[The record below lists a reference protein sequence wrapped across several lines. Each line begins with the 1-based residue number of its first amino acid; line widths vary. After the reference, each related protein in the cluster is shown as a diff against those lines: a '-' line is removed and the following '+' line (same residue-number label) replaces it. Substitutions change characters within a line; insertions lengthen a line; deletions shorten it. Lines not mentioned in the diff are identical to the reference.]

1 MCEAFSASRF
11 RNTSRHGRR
20 AVLLGAAIAFGV
32 MIITLLNAFTS
43 GAIEN
48 IKSNLAYAVGGH
60 VFISGT
66 ELVDGRREVDRIG
79 DDTVLRAAVEQAGQ
93 RIESIHRRSTAFAT
107 LIFGSK
113 TAVQAVEGVN
123 FAEETEFSRGLQ
135 VREGAVVFDG
145 NTDPR
150 SLILPASAA
159 ERLGVQVGETVLV
172 RLQTVTGQQNV
183 GEFRV
188 AAIVEELIGSSLS
201 GAYTSLEY
209 LNSLIGLAPGEY
221 QLFNVV
227 VRNVQDI
234 DAVADDMYHAMR
246 ATGALVERP
255 YASARSEEELEDESM
270 QLIGQ
275 LFGQAG
281 VRLVEEPWEGT
292 KFSLTTLNEM
302 MEPVVAAMGVLD
314 AIARGIFVVL
324 LVITAVGILNTFRM
338 IMLERVR
345 EIGTMRAFGMQ
356 KGTVRGIFLWEAAII
371 AAAGARWGCPRPASS
386 RSSCPGLT
394 FPECRALSSSWTG
407 GTSPSSPRPA
417 NLITNMLIVLVISL
431 AAALLPANAAARLQ
445 PVEALGAH
453 Y

>member
-1 MCEAFSASRF
+1 MRGVVRIAF

-183 GEFRV
+183 GELRV

-246 ATGALVERP
+246 AAGALVERP

-371 AAAGARWGCPRPASS
+371 AAAGGAVGLSAAGVIAFIVS
-386 RSSCPGLT
+386 RLDFSGVPGFEFFLDGGHVT
-394 FPECRALSSSWTG
+394 FVATPG
-407 GTSPSSPRPA
+407 D
-417 NLITNMLIVLVISL
+417 LITNMLIVLVISL